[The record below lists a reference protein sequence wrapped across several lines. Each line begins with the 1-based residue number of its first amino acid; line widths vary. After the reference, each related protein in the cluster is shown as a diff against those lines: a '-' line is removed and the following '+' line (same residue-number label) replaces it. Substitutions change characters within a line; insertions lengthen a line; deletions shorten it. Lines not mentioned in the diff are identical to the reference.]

1 MTFLDVIEREKENV
15 ITKYKTLNEKLQ
27 QKIDFKDPFTIFEL
41 YNSTVQ
47 LENNTSKKDS
57 HILQLDEEIKQLKLQ
72 NEELEMTRATTM

>member
-1 MTFLDVIEREKENV
+1 MTFLDVIEREKEKV

-27 QKIDFKDPFTIFEL
+27 QKMDFKDPFTIFEL

-57 HILQLDEEIKQLKLQ
+57 HILQLDEELKQLKMQ
-72 NEELEMTRATTM
+72 NEELKITSAMTI